1 VKSRVIST
9 FIPAQNRDGG
19 FGGGHGQLSH
29 IATSYAAV
37 LSLVAVGGTEALDMI
52 DRKGMWHFLGRMKQK
67 NGGFSVASGGEV
79 DIR

>member
-1 VKSRVIST
+1 
-9 FIPAQNRDGG
+9 
-19 FGGGHGQLSH
+19 LSH

-37 LSLVAVGGTEALDMI
+37 LSLVAVGGTEALETI

-67 NGGFSVASGGEV
+67 NGGFSMAAGGEV